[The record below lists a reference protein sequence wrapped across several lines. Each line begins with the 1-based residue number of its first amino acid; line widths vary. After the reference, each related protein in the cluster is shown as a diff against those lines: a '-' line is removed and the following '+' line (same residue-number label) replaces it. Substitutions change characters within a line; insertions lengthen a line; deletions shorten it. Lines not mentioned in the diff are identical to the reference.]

1 MAHQG
6 EWQEQPT
13 PGPPGPH
20 VSLYHNAAASHH
32 RSGQGRQPS
41 LDAVLK
47 IARISCPV
55 LWEQSTSHTQI
66 TRWQEPALQMGSVW
80 LQCWTP
86 SCFMTSDRV
95 PTFLNWKASH
105 LKKKKKVSGFSKK
118 KKRER
123 ERKRYGWGPPAPSA
137 AAACALQSPASR
149 KSDTSH
155 CQLPLICE
163 PAHSSSMWPVSFTCA
178 TSSC

>member
-105 LKKKKKVSGFSKK
+105 LKKKKKSLDSQR
-118 KKRER
+118 KRKER
-123 ERKRYGWGPPAPSA
+123 EKGRDMAEAHLRPQLLRPVLSRAQPPEN
-137 AAACALQSPASR
+137 Q
-149 KSDTSH
+149 T
-155 CQLPLICE
+155 QVT
-163 PAHSSSMWPVSFTCA
+163 VSCH
-178 TSSC
+178 

>member
-105 LKKKKKVSGFSKK
+105 LKKKKKSLWILKEK
-118 KKRER
+118 EKRER
-123 ERKRYGWGPPAPSA
+123 KEEIWLRPTCALSCCGLCSPEPSLQKIRHKSLSA
-137 AAACALQSPASR
+137 ATDL
-149 KSDTSH
+149 
-155 CQLPLICE
+155 
-163 PAHSSSMWPVSFTCA
+163 
-178 TSSC
+178 